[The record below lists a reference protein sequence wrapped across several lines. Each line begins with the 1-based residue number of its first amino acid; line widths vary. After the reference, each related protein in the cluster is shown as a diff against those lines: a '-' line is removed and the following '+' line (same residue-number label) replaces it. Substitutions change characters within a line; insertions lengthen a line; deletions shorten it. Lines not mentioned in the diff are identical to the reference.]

1 MKSLGLNP
9 TKAEIEDMINEVDI
23 DHTGTVDLE
32 GTVILLFSRTP
43 TRQLTSHPPK
53 EFIKMMTAS
62 PSKHFR
68 QEMLQAFKVFDMDNG
83 GTISSAEIYRV
94 MSSIGQQVS
103 DEELKCIIEEVDK
116 NGDGTIDCE
125 RSHDYVVF
133 WRDDE
138 SW

>member
-1 MKSLGLNP
+1 
-9 TKAEIEDMINEVDI
+9 
-23 DHTGTVDLE
+23 
-32 GTVILLFSRTP
+32 
-43 TRQLTSHPPK
+43 
-53 EFIKMMTAS
+53 MMTAS
-62 PSKHFR
+62 PTKAPDFG
-68 QEMLQAFKVFDMDNG
+68 QEMLQAFKVFDMDNS

-103 DEELKCIIEEVDK
+103 DEELKCILEEVDK
-116 NGDGTIDCE
+116 NGDGAIDCE